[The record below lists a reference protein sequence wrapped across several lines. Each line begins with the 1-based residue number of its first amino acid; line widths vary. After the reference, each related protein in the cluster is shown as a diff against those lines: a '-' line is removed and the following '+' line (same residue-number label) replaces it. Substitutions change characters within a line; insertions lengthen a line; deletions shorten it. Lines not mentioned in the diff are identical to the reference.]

1 MFALTRTGL
10 RFLPNTPRNFSV
22 SFFQILQSPL
32 PRLKRTSKE
41 PPVLVPGLAHF
52 TVNGSPLGARSRIGF
67 TLTRP
72 VMSSLKRWSV
82 Q

>member
-1 MFALTRTGL
+1 M
-10 RFLPNTPRNFSV
+10 

-41 PPVLVPGLAHF
+41 PPVLVPGLAQI
-52 TVNGSPLGARSRIGF
+52 TVNGSPLGPRSRIGL

-72 VMSSLKRWSV
+72 VMLSLKRWTV